1 MLTSGYTIRC
11 VLFHAYFSFRDYWF
25 ILLFNQNYVWPKEEN
40 KIVYIS
46 FSCSCFSCSRLMTET
61 PPTHLVFYV
70 FKRLSSSSSLE
81 AQRFQICKTGRQ
93 GTVPCFQLP
102 GTHFRSLIN
111 SLVQSICF
119 EEEVGGIQMR
129 DAVCQDQSSIAHFK
143 EFHSQTLRI
152 VVAPT

>member
-1 MLTSGYTIRC
+1 MLTSGYNYWVCINSCIFFFWRLLVYS
-11 VLFHAYFSFRDYWF
+11 VL
-25 ILLFNQNYVWPKEEN
+25 NQKWIWPKEEN

-46 FSCSCFSCSRLMTET
+46 FSCSPFSCSKLMTEN

-70 FKRLSSSSSLE
+70 FKRLSSISSLE
-81 AQRFQICKTGRQ
+81 AQHFKICKIGRQ
-93 GTVPCFQLP
+93 GMMPCFQLP

-143 EFHSQTLRI
+143 EFNSQALR
-152 VVAPT
+152 